1 MGLRAVLRRA
11 SRWLRFTFAELGS
24 RSAARRA
31 QRVPDHRNKLIGD
44 RSEKLRKAS
53 REARR
58 NASRKDRSRR
68 KHAKMPNH
76 RRPQDQALR
85 GEISFSLGSKIEVR
99 DRTGRWLV
107 VTVLSLTSNAS
118 KIVVERNGK
127 LGFVSHK
134 RVRAVPAV
142 AMPLRGGGKEK
153 KRGKKKKTKKHLKPK
168 SLALYKILP
177 SLLNNIDN
185 YGPVLACIAGSA
197 AWESLQGKT
206 LAQCAHTQK
215 IKELMHGETDAV
227 LSSVLRRYLTDHRRA
242 LLRLRSKA
250 VNPALCDQRSQSRSD
265 RRRTK
270 KKNSTVPA
278 LAAARAA
285 EAEHKK
291 RLRRG
296 IRYTGKVDSDGH
308 PHGRGTAVYELR
320 NGPNFTWLL
329 SEYTGQWK
337 NGKFHGEGT
346 LRWKC
351 GDVYVGGFKNDEICG
366 KGKMTF
372 ANGDVYVGGYKNDEM
387 CGKGKMT
394 FASGSS
400 WANAMHPDSDEKP
413 ESYEGMYR
421 GDQMHGFGKYTFAT
435 SCPVLGKTHCGNWVF
450 PDSYSSD
457 ENGEWV

>member
-1 MGLRAVLRRA
+1 M
-11 SRWLRFTFAELGS
+11 
-24 RSAARRA
+24 
-31 QRVPDHRNKLIGD
+31 
-44 RSEKLRKAS
+44 
-53 REARR
+53 
-58 NASRKDRSRR
+58 
-68 KHAKMPNH
+68 
-76 RRPQDQALR
+76 
-85 GEISFSLGSKIEVR
+85 
-99 DRTGRWLV
+99 

-215 IKELMHGETDAV
+215 MKIKELMHGETDAV
-227 LSSVLRRYLTDHRRA
+227 LSSVLRRYLTNHRRE
-242 LLRLRSKA
+242 LLRSKA
-250 VNPALCDQRSQSRSD
+250 VNPALCDQRSQSRSAN
-265 RRRTK
+265 RRTK
-270 KKNSTVPA
+270 KKNSTAPE

-308 PHGRGTAVYELR
+308 PHGRGTAVYEFR
-320 NGPNFTWLL
+320 SGPNSKWLL
-329 SEYTGQWK
+329 SDYTGPWK

-346 LRWKC
+346 LRWKT
-351 GDVYVGGFKNDEICG
+351 GQVYVGGFKNDKFCG

-372 ANGDVYVGGYKNDEM
+372 KDGDTYEGNFKNDEFH
-387 CGKGKMT
+387 GKGKMT
-394 FASGSS
+394 FASGCS
-400 WANAMHPDSDEKP
+400 WANSIHVDYARSAVYDGDFENDNRHGHGTMTYSD
-413 ESYEGMYR
+413 
-421 GDQMHGFGKYTFAT
+421 GDVYVGGWLSGQRHGQGTEMMNHSIIDNPVVSTVYVGTFHHNERHG
-435 SCPVLGKTHCGNWVF
+435 LGKLTYNMDPNSDC
-450 PDSYSSD
+450 DDYST
-457 ENGEWV
+457 EGEWKNGLFLGNNNNQQQ

>member
-1 MGLRAVLRRA
+1 
-11 SRWLRFTFAELGS
+11 
-24 RSAARRA
+24 
-31 QRVPDHRNKLIGD
+31 
-44 RSEKLRKAS
+44 
-53 REARR
+53 
-58 NASRKDRSRR
+58 
-68 KHAKMPNH
+68 MPNH

-227 LSSVLRRYLTDHRRA
+227 LSSVLRRYLTDHRRT
-242 LLRLRSKA
+242 LLRSKA

-265 RRRTK
+265 SRRTK
-270 KKNSTVPA
+270 KKNSTAPE

-285 EAEHKK
+285 ENEHKK

-308 PHGRGTAVYELR
+308 PRGRGTAVYELR

-329 SEYTGQWK
+329 SDYTGPWK
-337 NGKFHGEGT
+337 NGKFHGKGT

-351 GDVYVGGFKNDEICG
+351 GQVYVGGFKNDKFCG

-372 ANGDVYVGGYKNDEM
+372 EDGDTYEGDFKNDEFH
-387 CGKGKMT
+387 GKGKMT
-394 FASGSS
+394 FASGCS
-400 WANAMHPDSDEKP
+400 WANSIHVDYARSAVYDGDFENDNRHGHGTMTYSD
-413 ESYEGMYR
+413 
-421 GDQMHGFGKYTFAT
+421 GDVYVGGWLSGQRHGQGTEMMNHSIIDNPVVSTVYVGTFHHNERHG
-435 SCPVLGKTHCGNWVF
+435 LGKLTYNMDPNSDC
-450 PDSYSSD
+450 DDYST
-457 ENGEWV
+457 EGEWKNGLFLGNNNNQQ